1 MIVLFLAFLRRF
13 FDIDEAR
20 LRVRLYLHED
30 LDLEA
35 ALTYWSTVMG
45 IPRAQFNKPYRAIA
59 DPTVRTKHAMGCPAV
74 RYHCTTTHRRV
85 MSLVDALLSSPFSNP
100 G

>member
-1 MIVLFLAFLRRF
+1 MQN
-13 FDIDEAR
+13 
-20 LRVRLYLHED
+20 RVR
-30 LDLEA
+30 EA
-35 ALTYWSTVMG
+35 LKL
-45 IPRAQFNKPYRAIA
+45 QFI
-59 DPTVRTKHAMGCPAV
+59 DMCIRTKHPMGCPAV